1 MQIDTLSQINE
12 VINSL
17 VKKGNFK
24 QANNLNQLFLKM
36 AQAPAPGDPTTGST
50 PAAPDAAS
58 APAGTQTAPAGPA
71 KGAPNQSQKIDTD
84 MMNIIKQFYVL
95 KKWANADGRYY
106 AYSRGNFIT
115 EDAEKKRVSA
125 KTVGDLLAPLGVDK
139 VEILELAGEA
149 KASADAIVQQI
160 KSANNWSG
168 VDKNVSDAINQKYD
182 LGFNFEQNKYYIG
195 DPNSTD
201 DVILKDSVADL
212 ESVYNSLGQYY
223 NTSKKFPNKLSE
235 LQPGGQPEA
244 PGAGVKPNGQP
255 EAPGAGVKPNGQ
267 PEAPGAGVKPNG
279 QSAAPGGPAPGQVAS
294 SGDIN
299 SAVLA

>member
-1 MQIDTLSQINE
+1 MHTDTLSQINE

-36 AQAPAPGDPTTGST
+36 AQ
-50 PAAPDAAS
+50 
-58 APAGTQTAPAGPA
+58 TAPAGPA
-71 KGAPNQSQKIDTD
+71 TGPTAGAPGAAPAPAGTPTPPADPAIGAPNQSQKIDTD
-84 MMNIIKQFYVL
+84 MMNIIKQFDVL
-95 KKWANADGRYY
+95 KKWANINSRYY

-125 KTVGDLLAPLGVDK
+125 KTVGELLAPLGVDR
-139 VEILELAGEA
+139 VEIQELVGEA
-149 KASADAIVQQI
+149 KALADTIVQQI
-160 KSANNWSG
+160 KSAKNWSG
-168 VDKNVSDAINQKYD
+168 VDKKASDAINQKYD

-201 DVILKDSVADL
+201 DVVLKDSVADL

-223 NTSKKFPNKLSE
+223 KTNSKLPNKLSQ
-235 LQPGGQPEA
+235 LQPGEQPEA
-244 PGAGVKPNGQP
+244 PGAGVKPS
-255 EAPGAGVKPNGQ
+255 GQ

-279 QSAAPGGPAPGQVAS
+279 QSAAPGGPASDKAAGQVAS
-294 SGDIN
+294 DID
-299 SAVLA
+299 SAIMA

>member
-1 MQIDTLSQINE
+1 MHTDTLSQINE

-36 AQAPAPGDPTTGST
+36 AQAPAPGGPTTG
-50 PAAPDAAS
+50 APGAPGAAS
-58 APAGTQTAPAGPA
+58 APAGTQTPPAGPA
-71 KGAPNQSQKIDTD
+71 TGAPNQSQKIDTD
-84 MMNIIKQFYVL
+84 MMNIIKQFDVL
-95 KKWANADGRYY
+95 KKWANAEGRYY

-125 KTVGDLLAPLGVDK
+125 KTVGELLAPLGVEK
-139 VEILELAGEA
+139 VEILDLVGEA
-149 KASADAIVQQI
+149 KSLADAIVQQI

-168 VDKNVSDAINQKYD
+168 VEKTVSDAINQKYD

-201 DVILKDSVADL
+201 DVVLKDSVAAL

-223 NTSKKFPNKLSE
+223 KTNSKLPNKLSE
-235 LQPGGQPEA
+235 LQPGEQPEA
-244 PGAGVKPNGQP
+244 PGAGVKPS
-255 EAPGAGVKPNGQ
+255 GQ

-279 QSAAPGGPAPGQVAS
+279 QSAAPGGPASDKAVGQVAS
-294 SGDIN
+294 DIN
-299 SAVLA
+299 SAIVV

>member
-1 MQIDTLSQINE
+1 MHTDTLSQINE

-36 AQAPAPGDPTTGST
+36 AQVPAPGGPITGA
-50 PAAPDAAS
+50 PGAAPVTV
-58 APAGTQTAPAGPA
+58 GTQTPPAGPA

-84 MMNIIKQFYVL
+84 MMNIIKQFDVL
-95 KKWANADGRYY
+95 KKWANAEGRYY

-125 KTVGDLLAPLGVDK
+125 KTVGELLAPLGVQK
-139 VEILELAGEA
+139 VEIQDLAGEA
-149 KASADAIVQQI
+149 KTLADAIVQQI

-182 LGFNFEQNKYYIG
+182 LGFNFEQNQYYIG

-201 DVILKDSVADL
+201 DVVLKDSVADL

-223 NTSKKFPNKLSE
+223 NTNKKFPNKLSE
-235 LQPGGQPEA
+235 LQPEA
-244 PGAGVKPNGQP
+244 PR
-255 EAPGAGVKPNGQ
+255 
-267 PEAPGAGVKPNG
+267 AGVKPNG
-279 QSAAPGGPAPGQVAS
+279 QSAAPGGPAPGAPAGQTAS
-294 SGDIN
+294 SGEIN
-299 SAVLA
+299 SAIMA

>member
-1 MQIDTLSQINE
+1 MHTDTLSQINE

-36 AQAPAPGDPTTGST
+36 AQAPDGPATGPTTDAPG
-50 PAAPDAAS
+50 AAP
-58 APAGTQTAPAGPA
+58 APVGTQPPPAGPA

-95 KKWANADGRYY
+95 KKWANAEKRYY

-125 KTVGDLLAPLGVDK
+125 KTVGELLAPLGVDK
-139 VEILELAGEA
+139 VEILELVGESKTLA
-149 KASADAIVQQI
+149 EAIVQQI

-168 VDKNVSDAINQKYD
+168 VEKNVSDAINQKYD

-212 ESVYNSLGQYY
+212 ESVYNSLGEYY
-223 NTSKKFPNKLSE
+223 NKYKKLPDKLSE
-235 LQPGGQPEA
+235 LQPGGQTKTTEEEVNS
-244 PGAGVKPNGQP
+244 GG
-255 EAPGAGVKPNGQ
+255 E
-267 PEAPGAGVKPNG
+267 
-279 QSAAPGGPAPGQVAS
+279 SAAPGGPASGAPAGQTAS
-294 SGDIN
+294 SGEIN
-299 SAVLA
+299 SAIMA

>member
-1 MQIDTLSQINE
+1 MHTDTLSQINE

-36 AQAPAPGDPTTGST
+36 AQTAPDGPATGPTAGAPG
-50 PAAPDAAS
+50 AAP
-58 APAGTQTAPAGPA
+58 APAGTPTPPADPA
-71 KGAPNQSQKIDTD
+71 IGAPNQSQKIDTD
-84 MMNIIKQFYVL
+84 MMNIIKQFDVL
-95 KKWANADGRYY
+95 KKWANNNSRYY

-125 KTVGDLLAPLGVDK
+125 KTVGELLAPLGVDR
-139 VEILELAGEA
+139 VEIQELVGEA
-149 KASADAIVQQI
+149 KALADAIVQQI

-201 DVILKDSVADL
+201 DVVLKDSVADL

-223 NTSKKFPNKLSE
+223 NTNKIFPNKLSE
-235 LQPGGQPEA
+235 LQPGGQSA
-244 PGAGVKPNGQP
+244 
-255 EAPGAGVKPNGQ
+255 
-267 PEAPGAGVKPNG
+267 APGAGVKPNG

-299 SAVLA
+299 SDIMA